1 MCGIIGSNQT
11 DFDYLNILNSLH
23 HRGPDYQTFNVSN
36 GSYLGHT
43 RLSIIDLNE
52 EANQP
57 MIFDDIT
64 LVFNGEIYNYQE
76 LHLEHKLDCK
86 TKSDSEVIIR
96 LYQKYGTDFL
106 NYLDGMFA
114 FCLFNHKTEEFF
126 CARDRFGKKPFYYYH
141 ENNKFYFASEI
152 KAIIKM
158 LGRTPALNKNALWQY
173 LAFQS
178 PQEDHTF
185 YTGIKKLQASHFLT
199 FKVSTLTTHRYYTLN
214 NIEIKHTEKST
225 IYKDVDSLL
234 NEAVEKRLVGDV
246 EVASLLS
253 GGLDSSLITAL
264 YTKISSQKVHTFS
277 IGYDEYAHYCELP
290 YAKDV
295 AQMLNTQH
303 HAYTIGRDDF
313 LETID
318 LVLEQLDEPLADSAC
333 IPTYLLSQQVHKEGF
348 KVSLSGEGSDE
359 SFLGY
364 DNYFTMLK
372 HYEEKSPTQEEFNF
386 SKEWEYQKRRIQN
399 QTIYQSNAETFTST
413 ALQKLAKE
421 EFSPIPTLFPSEYN
435 PTQWLSYIDFSIW
448 IPEVLMTKVDRM
460 SMAHSLEIRAPFLDH
475 HLIEYIMAIDPTIK
489 RGSTNKEVLKEV
501 AKPYLP
507 SSVINRKKKGFSSPF
522 IEWLYDG
529 HHKEILNIML
539 KVNNELNLFNNE
551 IIIYLYEE
559 GRKGHYKQHL
569 YSLYIFCRWY
579 QKVYM

>member
-1 MCGIIGSNQT
+1 MCGIIGANQT
-11 DFDYLNILNSLH
+11 DFNPKSLLDSLK
-23 HRGPDYQTFNVSN
+23 HRGPDAQEYLIKKGLF
-36 GSYLGHT
+36 LGHT
-43 RLSIIDLNE
+43 RLSIIDLHK

-57 MIFDDIT
+57 MTFDNIT
-64 LVFNGEIYNYQE
+64 LVFNGEIYNYRALQR
-76 LHLEHKLDCK
+76 EHKLNCK

-96 LYQKYGTDFL
+96 LYQKYGSAFL

-126 CARDRFGKKPFYYYH
+126 CARDRFGKKPFYYFH
-141 ENNKFYFASEI
+141 NNDTFYFASEI
-152 KAIIKM
+152 KTLIKM
-158 LGRTPALNKNALWQY
+158 LGYTPELNREALWQY

-178 PQEDHTF
+178 PQENHTF
-185 YTGIKKLQASHFLT
+185 YTGIKKLQASHFLK
-199 FKVSTLTTHRYYTLN
+199 FRLSTLSTHPYYTLN
-214 NIEIKHTEKST
+214 NIDITHFNKPE
-225 IYKDVDSLL
+225 IYKHVDTLL
-234 NEAVEKRLVGDV
+234 NESVEKRLVGDV

-264 YTKISSQKVHTFS
+264 YTKISPQKVHTFS
-277 IGYDEYAHYCELP
+277 IGYDEYSHYCELP
-290 YAKDV
+290 YAKNV
-295 AQMLNTQH
+295 AQMLKTQH

-372 HYEEKSPTQEEFNF
+372 HYEEKPPIPEKFNF
-386 SKEWEYQKRRIQN
+386 SKEWEYHNRRIKN
-399 QTIYQSNAETFTST
+399 RTIYHSNAETFTST
-413 ALQKLAKE
+413 ALQKLSRKKLK
-421 EFSPIPTLFPSEYN
+421 SIPTLFPSAYS

-475 HLIEYIMAIDPTIK
+475 HLVEYLMAVDPIIK
-489 RGSTNKEVLKEV
+489 RGSTNKETLKEI
-501 AKPYLP
+501 AKQYLP

-539 KVNNELNLFNNE
+539 RVNNELNLFNNE
-551 IIIYLYEE
+551 VIIYLYEE
-559 GRKGHYKQHL
+559 GREGRYKQHL